1 MINNDGLELHRVLSN
16 EISNELTGG
25 MNDDLHGYTNGDSDG
40 DSNGDT
46 NGEPY
51 TVYVVSDA
59 LGETAEFVCRAA
71 TAQFAGTRAKIRKIP
86 YVRDVS
92 QLDDVLAEADE
103 EDAIVLYTLVVDELR
118 NYLQEKAQQR
128 SLVAVDVLGPLV
140 EAIAGRIGKD
150 PKSLPNITNRLD
162 AQYFKKI
169 EAIEFAVKYDDGK
182 DPRGLLYS
190 DVVLVGVSRTSK
202 TPLSMYLAHK
212 GIKVA
217 NIPLVPEV
225 APPRELFI
233 VPPRKVF
240 ALVLDPD
247 KLNEIRGERLK
258 TLGLGSTADY
268 ASLERILQ
276 ELQYAEQII
285 KKIGCVVI
293 DTTHRAIEETAS
305 IILHKIY
312 KGE

>member
-1 MINNDGLELHRVLSN
+1 MTSDMTRENKDSAF
-16 EISNELTGG
+16 LTEAENTESANG
-25 MNDDLHGYTNGDSDG
+25 MMYI
-40 DSNGDT
+40 
-46 NGEPY
+46 
-51 TVYVVSDA
+51 VYVVSDA

-71 TAQFAGTRAKIRKIP
+71 TAQFAGTRTKIRKIP
-86 YVRDVS
+86 YVRNIL
-92 QLDDVLAEADE
+92 QLDDLLAEAAE

-118 NYLQEKAQQR
+118 TYLQEKAAEH

-140 EAIAGRIGKD
+140 EAISVRINKS
-150 PKSLPNITNRLD
+150 PKSVPDITNRLD

-182 DPRGLLYS
+182 DPRGLLYA

-233 VPPRKVF
+233 FPARKVF
-240 ALVLDPD
+240 ALVLDPN

-258 TLGLGSTADY
+258 TLGLGVSADY
-268 ASLERILQ
+268 ASLDRIME
-276 ELQYAEQII
+276 ELHYAEQII
-285 KKIGCVVI
+285 KKIGCMVI

>member
-1 MINNDGLELHRVLSN
+1 MDKETGAVLPN
-16 EISNELTGG
+16 QGVEA
-25 MNDDLHGYTNGDSDG
+25 
-40 DSNGDT
+40 
-46 NGEPY
+46 Y

-71 TAQFAGTRAKIRKIP
+71 TSQFAGARTKIRKIP

-92 QLDDVLAEADE
+92 QIDELMADAADE
-103 EDAIVLYTLVVDELR
+103 NAIVLYTLVVDELSK
-118 NYLQEKAQQR
+118 YLQEQAEER
-128 SLVAVDVLGPLV
+128 SVVAVDVLGPLV
-140 EAIAGRIGKD
+140 DAISTRIQRS
-150 PKSLPNITNRLD
+150 PKSVPNITNRLD
-162 AQYFKKI
+162 ADYFKKI

-182 DPRGLLYS
+182 DPRGVLYS
-190 DVVLVGVSRTSK
+190 DVTLIGISRTSK

-225 APPRELFI
+225 APPRELFL
-233 VPPRKVF
+233 VPSRKVF
-240 ALVLDPD
+240 GLVLDPN

-258 TLGLGSTADY
+258 TLGLGVSADY
-268 ASLERILQ
+268 ASIDRIME
-276 ELQYAEQII
+276 ELYYGDQII
-285 KKIGCVVI
+285 KKVGCMVI
-293 DTTHRAIEETAS
+293 NTTHRAIEETAS